1 LTGGTAGVFS
11 ARRAPCGAP
20 IVVRETDLMQSVDDL
35 SKAIEQPPFVP
46 DKQPDPEE
54 LVLGT
59 EDSPPLP
66 AMNIFPIEWQV
77 ETPKLLQIYEQAR
90 DPGWAPSRLPWDS
103 IDPNGF
109 TLDQRYA
116 LAYWFSLL
124 SVFDSSGPAVF
135 ARAMIH
141 TYETH
146 EEDPIRKCFF
156 SITRD
161 EVNHEEVCG
170 RAIQLFTPGGPL
182 GYEPQTALGKLA
194 RNHVQWLYHNG
205 ARYWDG
211 FKNGVHKHP
220 LPLLFTAVMFGETA
234 AATLFHSMHQRTTI
248 PALKEAFR
256 CIGQDEARHLG
267 ISLTLLQKVMPS
279 LTDDDKERVTKQ
291 LRAGFVFLSGVLY
304 EPPKD
309 FWELPKTFAPAHR
322 LLEDA
327 ARAAGLG
334 VLTLEERRDNWRQAV
349 LKLKGFIEP
358 YDIEFPALP
367 EIGIDGKTVAFDPD
381 DLIPVF

>member
-59 EDSPPLP
+59 EDAPPLP

-194 RNHVQWLYHNG
+194 RNNVQWLYHNG
-205 ARYWDG
+205 ARYWEG

-220 LPLLFTAVMFGETA
+220 LPLLFTAFMFGETA

-267 ISLTLLQKVMPS
+267 ICLTLLQKVMPA
-279 LTDDDKERVTKQ
+279 LGDEDKERVTKQ
-291 LRAGFVFLSGVLY
+291 LRAGCVFLSAELY
-304 EPPKD
+304 EPPED
-309 FWELPKTFAPAHR
+309 FWEQPSTFAPAHR

-327 ARAAGLG
+327 AREAGLG
-334 VLTLEERRDNWRQAV
+334 VLTLDERRDNWREAV

-358 YDIEFPALP
+358 YGIEFPALP
-367 EIGIDGKTVAFDPD
+367 EVGIDGKTVAFDPED
-381 DLIPVF
+381 MIPVF

>member
-1 LTGGTAGVFS
+1 M
-11 ARRAPCGAP
+11 R
-20 IVVRETDLMQSVDDL
+20 SVDDL
-35 SKAIEQPPFVP
+35 SRRIEQPPFVP
-46 DKQPDPEE
+46 DTQPDPEE
-54 LVLGT
+54 LLFGT
-59 EDSPPLP
+59 EDAPPIP
-66 AMNIFPIEWQV
+66 AMNIFPIEWHV

-103 IDPNGF
+103 VDPGAF
-109 TLDQRYA
+109 SLDQRYA
-116 LAYWFSLL
+116 IAYWFSLL

-182 GYEPQTALGKLA
+182 GYEPQTPLGKLA
-194 RNHVQWLYHNG
+194 RNNIEWLYHNG
-205 ARYWDG
+205 ARYWEG
-211 FKNGVHKHP
+211 FKKGVHKHP
-220 LPLLFTAVMFGETA
+220 LPLLFTAFMFGETA

-267 ISLTLLQKVMPS
+267 ICLTLLQKVMPALS
-279 LTDDDKERVTKQ
+279 DEDKERVTKQ

-358 YDIEFPALP
+358 YGIEFPALP
-367 EIGIDGKTVAFDPD
+367 EVGIDGRTVAFDPE

>member
-1 LTGGTAGVFS
+1 MAN
-11 ARRAPCGAP
+11 
-20 IVVRETDLMQSVDDL
+20 VDEL
-35 SKAIEQPPFVP
+35 SQHIEPPPYVP
-46 DKQPDPEE
+46 DRQPDPEE
-54 LVLGT
+54 LLFGT
-59 EDSPPLP
+59 EDAPPLP
-66 AMNIFPIEWQV
+66 AMNIFPIEWHV

-103 IDPNGF
+103 VDPSAYS
-109 TLDQRYA
+109 LDQRYA

-182 GYEPQTALGKLA
+182 GYEPETPLGKLA
-194 RNHVQWLYHNG
+194 RNNVEWLYHNG
-205 ARYWDG
+205 ARYWEG
-211 FKNGVHKHP
+211 FKKGVHKHP
-220 LPLLFTAVMFGETA
+220 LPLLFTAFMFGETA

-267 ISLTLLQKVMPS
+267 ICLALLQKVMPALS
-279 LTDDDKERVTKQ
+279 DEDKARVTKQ

-322 LLEDA
+322 LLEDV
-327 ARAAGLG
+327 ARDSRP
-334 VLTLEERRDNWRQAV
+334 RRAHPR
-349 LKLKGFIEP
+349 
-358 YDIEFPALP
+358 
-367 EIGIDGKTVAFDPD
+367 
-381 DLIPVF
+381 

>member
-1 LTGGTAGVFS
+1 
-11 ARRAPCGAP
+11 
-20 IVVRETDLMQSVDDL
+20 
-35 SKAIEQPPFVP
+35 
-46 DKQPDPEE
+46 
-54 LVLGT
+54 
-59 EDSPPLP
+59 
-66 AMNIFPIEWQV
+66 MNIFPIEWHV

-103 IDPNGF
+103 VDPSAF

-170 RAIQLFTPGGPL
+170 RAIQLFTPDGPL
-182 GYEPQTALGKLA
+182 GYEPQTPLGLLA
-194 RNHVQWLYHNG
+194 RNNVEWLYHNG
-205 ARYWDG
+205 ARYWEG
-211 FKNGVHKHP
+211 FKKGVHKHP
-220 LPLLFTAVMFGETA
+220 LPLLFTAFMFGETA

-267 ISLTLLQKVMPS
+267 ICLTLLQKVMPALGEEPEDHTLPRARLAGDEREAALADEVLLDPPAELIDPRS
-279 LTDDDKERVTKQ
+279 HEQRLVREVGRERVPLEAIESEQ
-291 LRAGFVFLSGVLY
+291 LLVHVDDSSSVS
-304 EPPKD
+304 
-309 FWELPKTFAPAHR
+309 R
-322 LLEDA
+322 LG
-327 ARAAGLG
+327 R
-334 VLTLEERRDNWRQAV
+334 
-349 LKLKGFIEP
+349 
-358 YDIEFPALP
+358 
-367 EIGIDGKTVAFDPD
+367 
-381 DLIPVF
+381 